1 MIKLTLKLLGLM
13 TALLSGVSGQV
24 FAAYPEKPITLI
36 VTYPAGGTADLV
48 GRLLAGEMSK
58 TLGQTVVVENRGGAG
73 GMIGGAAAA
82 KAAPDGYTLMLD
94 AANHGQNPA
103 LQPKMQFDTLKDFAS
118 VSLIMRV
125 PNVLVVNPQF
135 PVNSVA
141 DLIKLGKQTE
151 PPVNYA
157 TSGVGSAQH
166 LAGELFNA
174 LAGTHLQS
182 VHYKGGSPGILDV
195 VSGQVPVMFS
205 TLNLA
210 LQQAKGDR
218 VKIIASGGEVRSPN
232 IPNVPTIAESGVPG
246 YSSYEWNGLF
256 VPTGTPQAVIDK
268 LNDAVRQAL
277 AKQEV
282 IDRLNQIGAE
292 AIGSSP
298 ETLEKFRRAE
308 IAKWQTLVQ
317 NHGLKLD

>member
-1 MIKLTLKLLGLM
+1 MQCTLKAMKILATVL
-13 TALLSGVSGQV
+13 ALFGVASLH
-24 FAAYPEKPITLI
+24 AAYPDRPITLV
-36 VTYPAGGTADLV
+36 VTYPPGGTADLV
-48 GRLLAGEMSK
+48 GRTLAPEMAK
-58 TLGQTVVVENRGGAG
+58 YLGQSVVVENRGGAG
-73 GMIGGAAAA
+73 GMIGGAAVA

-135 PVNSVA
+135 SVRSVP

-151 PPVNYA
+151 PGVNYA

-174 LAGTHLQS
+174 LTGTHLQS
-182 VHYKGGSPGILDV
+182 VHYKGGSAGILDV
-195 VSGQVPVMFS
+195 VSGQVPLMFS

-210 LQQAKGDR
+210 LQQSKGDR
-218 VKIIASGGEVRSPN
+218 VIIVATGGESRSPN
-232 IPNVPTIAESGVPG
+232 TPNIPTIAEAGVVG

-256 VPTGTPQAVIDK
+256 VPAGTPEPIIEK
-268 LNDAVRQAL
+268 LNAAVRQAL
-277 AKQEV
+277 AKPEV
-282 IDRLNQIGAE
+282 IERLQQIGAE
-292 AIGSSP
+292 VIGSSP
-298 ETLEKFRRAE
+298 EDLEKFRRAE
-308 IAKWQTLVQ
+308 IAKWQRLVKDHQ
-317 NHGLKLD
+317 IKLD